1 MRADGL
7 QPGLA
12 DELHGGEQARD
23 AVAVARPGLKACGVL
38 HGLFLQKR
46 LHARAAHAP
55 RTDLHAGRDA
65 QAAGALRPHEALMPR
80 EAEDADVHAL
90 HVDGE
95 HARRLR
101 RVDHEQKPVRG
112 AEIADPLQ
120 VEQVSRQVRACRAHH
135 GLRLWPQQTFKVR
148 MIDPALPVG
157 GQEVR
162 LHAPLH
168 LPV

>member
-1 MRADGL
+1 MANFNVEGAQNVEISKKIPCEKPLIVQLEIMERYT
-7 QPGLA
+7 
-12 DELHGGEQARD
+12 
-23 AVAVARPGLKACGVL
+23 AVHKAC
-38 HGLFLQKR
+38 
-46 LHARAAHAP
+46 AAHAP

-120 VEQVSRQVRACRAHH
+120 VKQVSRQVRACRAHH